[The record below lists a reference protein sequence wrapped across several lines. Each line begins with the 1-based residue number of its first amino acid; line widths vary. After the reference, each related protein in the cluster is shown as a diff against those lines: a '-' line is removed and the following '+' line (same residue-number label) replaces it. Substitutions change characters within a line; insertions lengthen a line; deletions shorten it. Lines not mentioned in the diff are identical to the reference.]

1 MEFNEEDL
9 TTIQK
14 LAGCN
19 YTVRQVAIYFG
30 IDVVELFYEY
40 QNTDSLFY
48 TTFQRGR
55 LIAEADVNMKLLDD
69 AKGGN
74 LTASA
79 QYKKAMKATQ
89 LAILKDELFGIR

>member
-19 YTVRQVAIYFG
+19 YSTRQIATYLG
-30 IDVVELFYEY
+30 IAVNLLFTEY
-40 QNTDSLFY
+40 QDTESPFY
-48 TTFQRGR
+48 IAFQRGR
-55 LIAEADVNMKLLDD
+55 LMAQADINMKLLDD

-79 QYKKAMKATQ
+79 QYNKAYKANQ
-89 LAILKDELFGIR
+89 LALLKDELFGIR